1 MARIDDARA
10 FLRMTGIV
18 PEGLTPEGIALAE
31 KLGLDPDDHPATTL
45 EVTAHIMASLAKE
58 DGE

>member
-1 MARIDDARA
+1 
-10 FLRMTGIV
+10 MTGIV